1 MNSIVFWN
9 ENWTS
14 ALVNHLWQS
23 TIAAVFALL
32 LTFALKSNMARIR
45 YWVWMAA
52 SVKFLFPFSLLM
64 NAGQW
69 VRSLIAA
76 PVARPSIIGA
86 IEQAAQPFHAAQNFG
101 IASSP
106 ASTSHFGWLPALLLS
121 IWLCGALVIIVRWA
135 RAWMSILSAVR
146 AASPAEIAASVPV
159 LCSPLSLEPGVF
171 GIFRPV
177 LLLPTGILK
186 RLYTDQLN
194 AIVVHEMCHVQRRDN
209 LTFALHMLTQA
220 LFWFHPL
227 TWWIGARLIEERE
240 RACDEAVLEAGG
252 EAEVYAEGILN
263 VCKFYVE
270 SPLACASGVSG
281 SDLKNRITRIMSSP
295 MTHQLN
301 LTRKLL
307 LGVAGFAAIAL
318 PLCLG
323 LVRSALAEE
332 RAEDAAAKL
341 PKYEVASIKPHQPEQ
356 MMRIAMRLTP
366 DGINF
371 AGLPLERLIQ
381 LSFGLPEDRIFNEP
395 GWVKSGQFDI
405 ESKVGPED
413 AAKLKGLTV
422 DERWAM
428 MIPVL
433 QERFGLKFHRE
444 TRNLQVYTLVVGKGG
459 LKMKEAQPTGDVKGT
474 QAPGQG
480 RAMLQFSPNE
490 MVMRTGGGG
499 VTTEMLA
506 RMLSQQ
512 VGSTV
517 LDKTGLSGKYE
528 YELHWTSDRSMGGMT
543 PPAAAGPS
551 VREPQQEGDGPS
563 LFTALQEQLGLKL
576 VSQRVPVE
584 VVVIDHIQQP
594 SPN

>member
-1 MNSIVFWN
+1 MNSVAFWN

-14 ALVNHLWQS
+14 TLVNHLWQS
-23 TIAAVFALL
+23 TIVALLALL
-32 LTFALKSNMARIR
+32 LTFALKNNKAHIR

-52 SVKFLFPFSLLM
+52 SVKFLLPFSLLM

-86 IEQAAQPFHAAQNFG
+86 IEQAAQPFHVAQNFNVV
-101 IASSP
+101 SSP
-106 ASTSHFGWLPALLLS
+106 ANSSHFGWLPALLLLV
-121 IWLCGALVIIVRWA
+121 WLCGALVIIVRWA
-135 RAWMSILSAVR
+135 RAWMRINAAVH

-186 RLYTDQLN
+186 RLHTDQLK

-270 SPLACASGVSG
+270 SPLGCASGVSG
-281 SDLKNRITRIMSSP
+281 SDLKYRITRIMSCPRS
-295 MTHQLN
+295 QRLS
-301 LTRKLL
+301 LSRKAL
-307 LGVAGFAAIAL
+307 LGMAGFAAVFL
-318 PLCLG
+318 PLMLG
-323 LVRSALAEE
+323 VVRSALAEE
-332 RAEDAAAKL
+332 RAEDVLARL
-341 PKYEVASIKPHQPEQ
+341 PKFEVASVKPHQPEQ

-371 AGLPLERLIQ
+371 EGLPLERLIQ
-381 LSFGLPEDRIFNEP
+381 LSFRLPEDRIFNEP

-405 ESKVGPED
+405 ETKVGPED
-413 AAKLKGLTV
+413 AAKLKSLTM

-433 QERFGLKFHRE
+433 QERFGLTFHRE

-459 LKMKEAQPTGDVKGT
+459 IKMKEAQPTADVKGT
-474 QAPGQG
+474 PAPAQG
-480 RAMLQFSPNE
+480 RTMLQFSPNE
-490 MVMRTGGGG
+490 MVMRTSGGG

-528 YELHWTSDRSMGGMT
+528 YELHWISDHNMGGMGI
-543 PPAAAGPS
+543 PATAGPS
-551 VREPQQEGDGPS
+551 GREPQQEGDGPS

-576 VSQRVPVE
+576 VSQKVPVE
-584 VVVIDHIQQP
+584 VLVIDHIQQP